1 VSNALFTF
9 LHRSI
14 FLIFILVTTI
24 IVGLNIFF
32 SRGYHSASQLT
43 PPYFNVITLIL
54 AVLLLGLIYKSG
66 YPILN
71 FLKRIPIK
79 YAVPVLL
86 AVSVYLQLTIV
97 ELLSVNLSWDFGEVV
112 KNADIVLQGGELSDY
127 FTKYPNNIFLVCILA
142 VIGSIFTPDL
152 ETFQYFNIFVITLS
166 HFLIFRIS
174 YKVAGHSVGLIS
186 LFASVLYFPYIFY
199 APIVYTDTISLIFL
213 LIPLNLLIRKDGT
226 FKDHILTIIAAST
239 IFSLGILLKG
249 SLIIFVIA
257 FSLILFLYLRK
268 WKKILFLVPF
278 LILFLLN
285 SLFNLFIYENGII
298 DKQKVKKYSFPVT
311 HWLMMGQNE
320 ERYGKYAAED
330 VILTDK
336 LLKTT
341 TKDHVKEVHINEL
354 KKRIKEKGLSGN
366 IRYSMEKLTH
376 TWTDGTFYSLN
387 KLRRLPEHPENYKQ
401 LMDFKSGHI
410 IQSFAR
416 IQHLLI
422 LVGIAFFAIRTK
434 ERNEFYTFS
443 LLSVIGFFFFF
454 ILWEARSRYLVS
466 LTPLLIM
473 ISCVGY
479 SVLLKQAQSRTRE
492 VTISEKKEIEA

>member
-443 LLSVIGFFFFF
+443 LLSVIGFFLFF

-479 SVLLKQAQSRTRE
+479 SVLLKQAQSRTQE

>member
-24 IVGLNIFF
+24 IIGLNIFF

-54 AVLLLGLIYKSG
+54 AVLLLGLIYKFG

-97 ELLSVNLSWDFGEVV
+97 ELLSVNPSWDFGEVV
-112 KNADIVLQGGELSDY
+112 KNAGVVLQGGELSDY
-127 FTKYPNNIFLVCILA
+127 FTKYPNNIFLVCLLV
-142 VIGSIFTPDL
+142 VIGSVFSPDL
-152 ETFQYFNIFVITLS
+152 EIFQYFNIFAITLS
-166 HFLIFRIS
+166 HFLIFKIS
-174 YKVAGHSVGLIS
+174 YKIAGHSVGLIS
-186 LFASVLYFPYIFY
+186 LFATVLYFPYIFY
-199 APIVYTDTISLIFL
+199 APIVYTDIISLLFL

-226 FKDHILTIIAAST
+226 FKGNILTIFIAS
-239 IFSLGILLKG
+239 IVFSLGMLLKG

-257 FSLILFLYLRK
+257 FSLILFLYLKK
-268 WKKILFLVPF
+268 WMKIMFLVPF
-278 LILFLLN
+278 LTLFLFN
-285 SLFNLFIYENGII
+285 SLFNIFIYENGII
-298 DKQKVKKYSFPVT
+298 NKQKVEKYSFPVT
-311 HWLMMGQNE
+311 HWLMMGQNK
-320 ERYGKYAAED
+320 ERFGKYAAED

-341 TKDHVKEVHINEL
+341 TKDHVKEIHINEL

-387 KLRRLPEHPENYKQ
+387 KIRRLPEHPENYKQ

-422 LVGIAFFAIRTK
+422 LAGIVLFAIRTK

-492 VTISEKKEIEA
+492 VTISEKKEIEG